1 VQKAQTLTLT
11 CDLDC
16 RYTAQLYRGT
26 RLVRGVRGRAIGGS
40 PKRLALKVPTTGSGY
55 RLKLTAV
62 SPVNP
67 AVTEPRFVRLRH
79 G

>member
-1 VQKAQTLTLT
+1 VTLT

-16 RYTAQLYRGT
+16 TFTAQLYRGKK
-26 RLVRGVRGRAIGGS
+26 LVRGLRGRAIGET
-40 PKRLALKVPTTGSGY
+40 PKRLALKVPQTGSGY

-62 SPVNP
+62 NPVNP
-67 AVTEPRFVRLRH
+67 APAVVRFVRLRR